1 MVTTSSNTYWAP
13 LKPRVRIYALSDTAY
28 ATPIFSYDGF
38 SGVTGATDKILAL
51 NFETN
56 VSNVGQASIAIEDS
70 DHTLDVND
78 FVKGQRLF
86 IEGSKDNVTW
96 QPAFKGVVRSATQ
109 EALGET
115 GRNLTITAYNYLIRL
130 GERIVK
136 VNKESS
142 KTGSVYN
149 QTDSTMF
156 TDNLI
161 NNILTDNNNYV
172 YNTNE
177 ISGAVLG
184 AANITSSPVTT
195 WVPKLDVEFNTLQSA
210 IDEVLDYSGGILAMN
225 FADDELI
232 LYHPDEVTGQSAQIF
247 RVTNVVNKSAD
258 DVLNTMYPL
267 EPYTYSI
274 SYDTDES
281 ASRLILPFKHPDTA
295 PKGTHKE
302 NSADQ
307 INATAANFPFPKYLY
322 DFGKIWQAVSFEMRP
337 SGDPGLFRIVFKTLG
352 NCSSF
357 ASNSTR
363 LWIYNHSVSTNRPT
377 IPISGPMILY
387 PRAADGS
394 FPTGGVGY
402 PSSPTSFLT
411 LGMRDGDF
419 VGELL
424 SDQTYWVVVESTAPQ
439 SNTNRLIH
447 VQEVNGTT
455 THSFSGDGTTWSAGG
470 ASTPI
475 RMWNVPFKDQA
486 TPEINLDWIVTAND
500 RNAQKRL
507 GYVERTVTSIP
518 NHIDGLQTIQHYL
531 YPRINIAS
539 KPRFNFDYPS
549 LTMPNKIP
557 KAGDMLCHMDT
568 TLDVGT
574 STTAVQT
581 SVITSARYDFGQDSE
596 GVMGLRKLGL
606 STAGLRRG
614 HY

>member
-1 MVTTSSNTYWAP
+1 VVTTSSNTYWAP
-13 LKPRVRIYALSDTAY
+13 LKPRVRVYALTDTTY
-28 ATPIFSYDGF
+28 ASPIFSYDGF
-38 SGVTGATDKILAL
+38 TGLTGDDDKVLAL

-56 VSNVGQASIAIEDS
+56 VSNVGQATITIEDS
-70 DHTLDVND
+70 NHDLDID
-78 FVKGQRLF
+78 TFVKGNRIF
-86 IEGSKDNVTW
+86 IEGSKDNSTW
-96 QPAFKGVVRSATQ
+96 QPAFKGVVRSAAQ
-109 EALGET
+109 EGIGET

-161 NNILTDNNNYV
+161 NDILTNNANYV

-177 ISGAVLG
+177 ISGSILKST
-184 AANITSSPVTT
+184 NITSSPVTT

-210 IDEVLDYSGGILAMN
+210 IDEVLDYSGGILAVD
-225 FADDELI
+225 FADDQLEL
-232 LYHPDEVTGQSAQIF
+232 YDPDQITSSTGVF
-247 RVTNVVNKSAD
+247 RVTNVVNKNAD

-274 SYDTDES
+274 GYDTDES
-281 ASRLILPFKHPDTA
+281 GSRLILPFKHPDTA

-302 NSADQ
+302 NSDDQ
-307 INATAANFPFPKYLY
+307 INATASTSNKYLY
-322 DFGKIWQAVSFEMRP
+322 DFGKLTQAVSFTIRP
-337 SGDPGLFRIVFKTLG
+337 SGDPGLIRAVFKTFG

-357 ASNSTR
+357 ANNSTR
-363 LWIYNHSVSTNRPT
+363 CWIYNDTVAPAASKPT
-377 IPISGPMILY
+377 FAISGPMVLY

-394 FPTGGVGY
+394 FPTSGTSY
-402 PSSPTSFLT
+402 PASPTSILV

-419 VGELL
+419 CGELL
-424 SDQTYWVVVESTAPQ
+424 GDKLYWLVFENTAAQ
-439 SNTNRLIH
+439 SNTNRLGH
-447 VQEVNGTT
+447 VLETNGSTS
-455 THSFSGDGTTWSAGG
+455 HSYSLDNGATWSTPGLAV
-470 ASTPI
+470 PI

-518 NHIDGLQTIQHYL
+518 EHIDGLQTIQHYL

-557 KAGDMLCHMDT
+557 KAGDILCHMDT
-568 TLDVGT
+568 TIDVGT
-574 STTAVQT
+574 STSAVQT
-581 SVITSARYDFGQDSE
+581 SVITSARFDFGQDSD